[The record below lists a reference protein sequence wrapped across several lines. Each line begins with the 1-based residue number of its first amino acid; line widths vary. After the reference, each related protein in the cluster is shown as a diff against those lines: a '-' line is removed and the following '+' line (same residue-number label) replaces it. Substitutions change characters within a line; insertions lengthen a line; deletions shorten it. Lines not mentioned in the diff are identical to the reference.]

1 MEPSFLKSEFNY
13 YDKVFTELET
23 DRRYFF
29 THITT
34 GLWFRKDTPNLLYQG
49 SAKDISNSLNRS
61 NNHNVKNIIRK
72 TLLLMFGIFKLMQ
85 LILFSRQNKI
95 GNIVFFCSTR
105 GCGGHSKNSTLIGSN
120 KPILLSLK
128 PNIYNVKTL
137 EGFANLNLIGLFTV
151 LFESI
156 QHYRYSP
163 RRDDFKAKLGDIFWG
178 CLITKCLVNFMKST
192 NVKKVYIVGSLNHPA
207 CRRISYVCDLF
218 RIKSTLIIPRSVHE
232 LSIPNLAGI
241 SSLSG
246 GMPSEIFVKN
256 IISLKNLSK
265 RIGHIPIKLI
275 NTKNNIIIK
284 KTQKIVK
291 NSFSNLLFILGIYT
305 RENIRLISAIMRIV
319 ELRHI
324 RFNITIKLHPLDKK
338 KKYYDRYINFQNSS
352 IKVSEGEN
360 LIDLIKQSDSCILA
374 PSETFTEILNQEKPI
389 FWYRSLFDTSCYD
402 NIYWAYQFGH
412 IIESE
417 RELEKMLKS
426 SEPRKYLELGLKGIG
441 NRGLL
446 L

>member
-1 MEPSFLKSEFNY
+1 VEPLFLKSEFNY
-13 YDKVFTELET
+13 YDKIFTELET

-34 GLWFRKDTPNLLYQG
+34 GLWFRKDTPNLLYKG
-49 SAKDISNSLNRS
+49 STKDISNSLNRS
-61 NNHNVKNIIRK
+61 RNNIKNIIRK
-72 TLLLMFGIFKLMQ
+72 TLLLMFGIFKLLQ
-85 LILFSRQNKI
+85 LILFSRLDKV
-95 GNIVFFCSTR
+95 GNTVFFCSTL
-105 GCGGHSKNSTLIGSN
+105 GCQGYSKNSTLIGSN

-137 EGFANLNLIGLFTV
+137 EGFTNLNLISLFTV

-163 RRDDFKAKLGDIFWG
+163 KRDDFKAKLGDIFWG

-192 NVKKVYIVGSLNHPA
+192 NVNKVYILGSLNHPA

-218 RIKSTLIIPRSVHE
+218 RIKSTLIIPRSVHK
-232 LSIPNLAGI
+232 LSITNLAGI
-241 SSLSG
+241 SSSSK

-256 IISLKNLSK
+256 IISLKNLTK
-265 RIGHIPIKLI
+265 RVGHIPIKLL
-275 NTKNNIIIK
+275 NPKKNIIIK
-284 KTQKIVK
+284 EAQKIVK
-291 NSFSNLLFILGIYT
+291 NSFSNLLIVLGIYT
-305 RENIRLISAIMRIV
+305 EGNIRLISAITRIV

-324 RFNITIKLHPLDKK
+324 KFNITIKLHPLDKK
-338 KKYYDRYINFQNSS
+338 KKFYDRYINFQNSG

-360 LIDLIKQSDSCILA
+360 LTDLIKQSDFCILA
-374 PSETFTEILNQEKPI
+374 PSETFAEILNQEKPI
-389 FWYRSLFDTSCYD
+389 FWYRSLFDTSCYN

-412 IIESE
+412 IIENE
-417 RELEKMLKS
+417 EELEKMLKS